1 MTQGLSLVEES
12 GGHFRSNG
20 WRTVSVALGI
30 VATGC
35 AQFLKSLSMN
45 DDQHSAETMM
55 RLARLRLEHE
65 DLKLAIE
72 AMTAQR
78 SNPLAIQRLKKKKLE
93 LKDRIEQVAS
103 KTIPDWTA

>member
-1 MTQGLSLVEES
+1 
-12 GGHFRSNG
+12 
-20 WRTVSVALGI
+20 
-30 VATGC
+30 
-35 AQFLKSLSMN
+35 MN

-72 AMTAQR
+72 AMTAQH

-93 LKDRIEQVAS
+93 LKDRIEQAAS